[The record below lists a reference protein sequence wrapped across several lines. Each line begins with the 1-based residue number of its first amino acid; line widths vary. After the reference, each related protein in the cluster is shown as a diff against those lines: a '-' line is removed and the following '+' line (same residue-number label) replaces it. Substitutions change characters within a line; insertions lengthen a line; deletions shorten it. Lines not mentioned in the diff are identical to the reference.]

1 MTWHFEVVEP
11 QQRVHHNGPIR
22 ATVVGGQL
30 QVMFRTGPF
39 GMGGA
44 GGQRSVGLMLS
55 RRVGDDWISEEVQG
69 TADAGHLVDVS
80 GQDGILD
87 WVYLAPSGNEVRPQ
101 HLRSTTAGLV
111 ASDIPVVSEQ
121 LAAVGLACSWWDG
134 ALFVLYDVEQPD
146 GQRDLWAAVGDAVQ
160 SWQRELVQVHT
171 PGHSTGIDAASIV
184 WRDQISVF
192 FLRQDDPGHARLE
205 HAFQRK
211 GIPGWQSHVVDG
223 VSPLGAPTAGAVPK
237 SLVGGLAVAARDTQL
252 DVFYLQDHGD
262 DHSNLDIRHASYIL
276 DQGWSATTLTTLPF
290 VDQPASAGITAV
302 IHAGTPHLVWT
313 PPNRNAVAVWA
324 VGPTI
329 DVDGFELGAPI
340 SSVSLSAV
348 STAGVLHIFY
358 ATVAGQLVHAWQ

>member
-22 ATVVGGQL
+22 AALVGGQL

-39 GMGGA
+39 GTGDA
-44 GGQRSVGLMLS
+44 GGQRSVGLRLA
-55 RRVGDDWISEEVQG
+55 RRVGDDWISQEVPD

-80 GQDGILD
+80 SQSGVAD
-87 WVYLAPSGNEVRPQ
+87 WVYLAPSGNKARPQ
-101 HLRSTTAGLV
+101 HLRSTPAGLV

-134 ALFVLYDVEQPD
+134 ALFVLYDALQPD

-160 SWQRELVQVHT
+160 SWQREVVQAHT
-171 PGHSTGIDAASIV
+171 AGYSTGIEATGVV
-184 WRDQISVF
+184 WRDQLSVF

-223 VSPLGAPTAGAVPK
+223 VSPLGTPTTGAVPK
-237 SLVGGLAVAARDTQL
+237 SVVGGLAVTALDRKL
-252 DVFYLQDHGD
+252 DVFYLQDHAGD
-262 DHSNLDIRHASYIL
+262 RADVDVRHASYVL
-276 DQGWSATTLTTLPF
+276 DQGWSATTLTTLPL
-290 VDQPASAGITAV
+290 VGQPASAGITAV

-313 PPNRNAVAVWA
+313 PANRNAVAVWA
-324 VGPTI
+324 VGPAI
-329 DVDGFELGAPI
+329 EVDGFELGAPI
-340 SSVSLSAV
+340 SSASLSAV
-348 STAGVLHIFY
+348 SAAGVLHVFY